1 MNATSESVSLA
12 HTAYIALGSNLP
24 GEMGDSAAILDSAM
38 RRLSSLGRLISASSL
53 YETDPVGYRD
63 QPPFINA
70 VVALRTSLEPE
81 ELLQQ
86 LLQIEK
92 EFGRN
97 RSLTAPKGPRTLD
110 LDILLFDDRVIHSPG
125 LAIPHP
131 ALAERRFVLAPLA
144 EIAAGVVHPLLSR
157 SVGQLLTAL
166 PDSNENE
173 IASVRRVR
181 PSVLS
186 LTRS

>member
-1 MNATSESVSLA
+1 MIANSESISPA

-24 GEMGDSAAILDSAM
+24 GEMGDSAAILDSAI
-38 RRLSSLGRLISASSL
+38 RRLSSLGKRLSVSSF

-70 VVALRTSLEPE
+70 VVALRTGLEPE
-81 ELLQQ
+81 ELLHQ

-110 LDILLFDDRVIHSPG
+110 LDILLFDDRVIHSPV
-125 LAIPHP
+125 LTIPHP
-131 ALAERRFVLAPLA
+131 ALAKRRFVLTPLA
-144 EIAAGVVHPLLSR
+144 EIAAGVIHPLLGR

-173 IASVRRVR
+173 IASVRRLR
-181 PSVLS
+181 PSLLS
-186 LTRS
+186 LTQS